1 MEESTDQTPKP
12 NEFVISKFKAYAMTD
27 VEIWEVAE
35 YLMTKLEPVQLEELD
50 PEDRECTICQ
60 EEFLDSED
68 GKPSHDPVRVACGH
82 VFGRKCIIRWL
93 DPLCSWG
100 LLRAHFDAHPHAP
113 LLGKPGCPVCRRVF
127 FPRVFVEPVDLLV
140 CRLAFWDLAYA
151 SAGVARS
158 EKEERSRKYL
168 WQYVGYC
175 CSIDENEPNRQLESH
190 LLRPAYTMPYL
201 YKEAQSSFLSFVKSL
216 KSQTLT
222 PEQETLR
229 KSLGQ
234 LGRRDLNIYPV
245 KDDSSVLN
253 TDCDDEEQAEY
264 INGLL
269 ELAFRNRHRDGIG
282 N

>member
-35 YLMTKLEPVQLEELD
+35 YLMTKLEPVKLEELD
-50 PEDRECTICQ
+50 PEDRQCTICQ
-60 EEFLDSED
+60 EEFLDSEEV
-68 GKPSHDPVRVACGH
+68 KPSHAPVKIACGH
-82 VFGRKCIIRWL
+82 VFGKKCIIRWL
-93 DPLCSWG
+93 DPLCSWDF
-100 LLRAHFDAHPHAP
+100 LRAHYDANPRLP
-113 LLGKPGCPVCRRVF
+113 LLGKSGCPVCRRVF

-140 CRLAFWDLAYA
+140 CRLALWDLAYA

-168 WQYVGYC
+168 WQYVEYC
-175 CSIDENEPNRQLESH
+175 CSIDEVESKKQLESH

-201 YKEAQSSFLSFVKSL
+201 HKEAQNSLLSFVETL

-222 PEQETLR
+222 SEQETLR
-229 KSLGQ
+229 KRLGQ
-234 LGRRDLNIYPV
+234 LGRKDLNIYPV
-245 KDDSSVLN
+245 KDDSCVSDKDL
-253 TDCDDEEQAEY
+253 DDKERAEY
-264 INGLL
+264 VHELL
-269 ELAFRNRHRDGIG
+269 ELAFRNRHRDGMG